1 MPLFALRGQGYVQ
14 ARRYNC
20 LHDAFLRQ
28 RRFYVTNIT
37 QTLLG
42 EWCLIRERGRI
53 GSAGGHWVVGYRKTK
68 GEAEA
73 ALDKLPAQKC
83 RRDCRQHE
91 THETHRIT

>member
-1 MPLFALRGQGYVQ
+1 M
-14 ARRYNC
+14 
-20 LHDAFLRQ
+20 
-28 RRFYVTNIT
+28 TNIT

-68 GEAEA
+68 EEAEA

-91 THETHRIT
+91 THRTFSHASAVDFSLECFNRAQNVIEARRIPDDHLSHT